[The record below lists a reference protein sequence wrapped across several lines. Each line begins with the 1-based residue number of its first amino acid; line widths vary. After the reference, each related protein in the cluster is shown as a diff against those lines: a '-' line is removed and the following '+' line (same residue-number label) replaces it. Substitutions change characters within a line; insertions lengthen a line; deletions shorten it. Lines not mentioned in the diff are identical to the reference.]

1 MNSCFCLFNAGGKV
15 QLTVYAAVVRLHNAL
30 QLMVKKLFYQHL
42 TVNVDA
48 SEYFCTAAVAR
59 AELTCRNRHGPA
71 ALEFLRFNLKARKS
85 EDFFTY
91 RSEEQPEELWTAVR
105 GESCVR
111 LTFHTADRK
120 TLKGEQGESSAQE
133 LRQGATDQRLT
144 FSRSS

>member
-59 AELTCRNRHGPA
+59 AELTCRNRRCAA

-105 GESCVR
+105 GESGRIAGASDAVCVSHSTQ
-111 LTFHTADRK
+111 LTGKR
-120 TLKGEQGESSAQE
+120 
-133 LRQGATDQRLT
+133 
-144 FSRSS
+144 

>member
-59 AELTCRNRHGPA
+59 AELTCRNRHCAA

-91 RSEEQPEELWTAVR
+91 RSEELWTAVR
-105 GESCVR
+105 GKSGRIAGASDAVCVSHSTQ
-111 LTFHTADRK
+111 LTGKR
-120 TLKGEQGESSAQE
+120 
-133 LRQGATDQRLT
+133 
-144 FSRSS
+144 